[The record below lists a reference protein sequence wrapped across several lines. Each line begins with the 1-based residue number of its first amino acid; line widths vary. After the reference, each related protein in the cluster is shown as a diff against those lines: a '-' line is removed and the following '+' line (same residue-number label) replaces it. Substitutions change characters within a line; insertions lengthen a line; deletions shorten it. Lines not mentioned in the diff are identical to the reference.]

1 MPPEPRKVRT
11 LDVRPLI
18 ARGEE
23 PFTKI
28 MALVATVAPGES
40 FVLLTPFLP
49 APLIEKLQ
57 SEGFETRPERRA
69 DGSWQTQFT
78 RPRMA

>member
-1 MPPEPRKVRT
+1 MSPEPRKVRT
-11 LDVRPLI
+11 LDARPLI

-28 MALVATVAPGES
+28 MALVASIAPGES

-69 DGSWQTQFT
+69 DGSWHTQFT
-78 RPRMA
+78 RPRPE